1 MGPSGGLCPLPVTKL
16 ARGFFPAARPSLICP
31 LGTLSVRSIR
41 SLAGDSFH
49 FTRVRLVSSRLINTR
64 RARRIDIRR
73 RRRL

>member
-41 SLAGDSFH
+41 SLA
-49 FTRVRLVSSRLINTR
+49 RRRLVSLHARPTRLISF
-64 RARRIDIRR
+64 D
-73 RRRL
+73 